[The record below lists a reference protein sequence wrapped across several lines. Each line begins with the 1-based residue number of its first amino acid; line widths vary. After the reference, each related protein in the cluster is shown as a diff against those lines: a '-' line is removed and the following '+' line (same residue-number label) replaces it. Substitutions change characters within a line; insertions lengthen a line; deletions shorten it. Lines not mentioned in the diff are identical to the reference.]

1 MRTVAIIALLIV
13 LMVAGGWLAF
23 SYSGGSAKVELRTD
37 AVKRD
42 LDNVIQGTE
51 KFIKEIGDEKEHSTS
66 SSNVIENSTRGEQ

>member
-1 MRTVAIIALLIV
+1 MRTLLIVALIIV

-42 LDNVIQGTE
+42 VDNAIQGTE
-51 KFIKEIGDEKEHSTS
+51 KFIKKIGDEGS
-66 SSNVIENSTRGEQ
+66 SAPPSNILENTAR

>member
-1 MRTVAIIALLIV
+1 MRTLLIVALIIV

-42 LDNVIQGTE
+42 VENAIQGTE
-51 KFIKEIGDEKEHSTS
+51 KFIKKIGDEGPSTPP
-66 SSNVIENSTRGEQ
+66 SNILENTAR